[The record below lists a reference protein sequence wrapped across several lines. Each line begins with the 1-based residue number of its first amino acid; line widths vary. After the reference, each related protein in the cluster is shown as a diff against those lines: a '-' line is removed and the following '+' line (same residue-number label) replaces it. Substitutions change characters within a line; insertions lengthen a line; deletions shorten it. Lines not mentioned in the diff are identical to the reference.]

1 MIIESACSRLIVD
14 LHATLSQIYCN
25 NCRGLHYIAKN
36 VNERMKLIP
45 DELKDYDIIGLQEV
59 GTVELYYSQ

>member
-1 MIIESACSRLIVD
+1 VYFAG
-14 LHATLSQIYCN
+14 LHTIQLQINFVLN

-36 VNERMKLIP
+36 VNERVKLIP

-59 GTVELYYSQ
+59 GGWG

>member
-1 MIIESACSRLIVD
+1 MIMSCLSGCQPLHRLTV
-14 LHATLSQIYCN
+14 N

-36 VNERMKLIP
+36 VNERVKLIP

-59 GTVELYYSQ
+59 SVGQSLISSSNLI